1 VRDEID
7 NKIERHID
15 KATVEEL
22 RAHCFQTKDPDFDGF
37 AWYDINEAMERY
49 RDKLKKK
56 DIEFVAISV

>member
-1 VRDEID
+1 MA
-7 NKIERHID
+7 RHID

-22 RAHCFQTKDPDFDGF
+22 RAHCFQTKDPDFHGF

-56 DIEFVAISV
+56 DIEFIAINV